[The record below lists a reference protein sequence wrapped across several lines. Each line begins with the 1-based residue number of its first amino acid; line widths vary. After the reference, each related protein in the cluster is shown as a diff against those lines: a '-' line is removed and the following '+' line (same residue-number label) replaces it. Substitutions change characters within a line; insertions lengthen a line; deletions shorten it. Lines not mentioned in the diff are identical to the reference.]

1 MKTDQYVFFKRMNLA
16 INNRKWLLKMYVLK
30 KNNSK
35 EEESTKWGTKGL
47 CGRGARAGQRDILY
61 SIEQIQGN
69 TGTGFKIE
77 YSKKHLYTEH
87 LSSAYYVL
95 VSKIAC

>member
-1 MKTDQYVFFKRMNLA
+1 
-16 INNRKWLLKMYVLK
+16 MYVLK
-30 KNNSK
+30 KKTTVRKKRIQNGELK
-35 EEESTKWGTKGL
+35 VYVAG
-47 CGRGARAGQRDILY
+47 GQRDILY

-69 TGTGFKIE
+69 TGTDFKIE

-87 LSSAYYVL
+87 LSSAYYIL